1 MKSCLAALLALA
13 LTLQPLTV
21 LAEEIPIAGP
31 DTRITLKD
39 GTLIEG
45 SLVEKS
51 QDLIIVRVDREIF
64 TFDLTD
70 VDKIVTLDTLGG
82 GARTITVTEFPYISA
97 LGGTVAL
104 GLLSWLQFDRASN
117 KDSEAKLNTNWA
129 IDPNNPADQTALFN
143 QKAKDLKDDA
153 DKARLL
159 GWSAAVLAAGSL
171 GVALIPRKAQ
181 RRVFPEMSLQ
191 SGRPVLRLALV
202 QEF

>member
-13 LTLQPLTV
+13 LVLQPLTV
-21 LAEEIPIAGP
+21 LAEEAPIAGP

-64 TFDLTD
+64 TFDLID

-104 GLLSWLQFDRASN
+104 GLLSWLQFDRASD
-117 KDSEAKLNTNWA
+117 KDSRARANEEFASGSQ
-129 IDPNNPADQTALFN
+129 DPALLRA
-143 QKAKDLKDDA
+143 QAKDLRDEA

-159 GWSAAVLAAGSL
+159 GWGAAVLAAGSL

-181 RRVFPEMSLQ
+181 RRVFPELSLQ

>member
-13 LTLQPLTV
+13 LALQPLAG
-21 LAEEIPIAGP
+21 LAEETPIAGP

-45 SLVEKS
+45 HLVEKS
-51 QDLIIVRVDREIF
+51 KDLVIVRVDREIF

-70 VDKIVTLDTLGG
+70 VVKIVTLDTLGG

-104 GLLSWLQFDRASN
+104 GLLSWLQFDRASD
-117 KDSEAKLNTNWA
+117 KDNRAQANEDFAPGSQ
-129 IDPNNPADQTALFN
+129 NPEVLLAQ
-143 QKAKDLKDDA
+143 AKDLRGEADDA
-153 DKARLL
+153 RLI
-159 GWSAAVLAAGSL
+159 GWSAAVLAVGSL

-181 RRVFPEMSLQ
+181 RRVFPELSLLG
-191 SGRPVLRLALV
+191 GRPVLRLALV
-202 QEF
+202 QRF